1 MVDLLLGKV
10 SIAIHRFL
18 FAQKS
23 WSAEMSKFGAVV
35 WITGLPG
42 SGKTTF
48 MESLKVELLSNSI
61 QNICLDGDK
70 IRDILGLTNSFYSKQ
85 ERMEL
90 GFRYSKLC
98 KYLSDQNHVILIA
111 TVALFHEIQNWNRK
125 NLVNYH
131 EVYIDVT
138 LSEIIERDQKELYS
152 KFESKQIRNVV
163 GLDIEFEAPVNPD
176 YVVSSDYSSTNRII
190 HLIVNSLRGK
200 INV

>member
-10 SIAIHRFL
+10 SIVIHRFR
-18 FAQKS
+18 FTQKS
-23 WSAEMSKFGAVV
+23 WSADMPKFGAVV

-48 MESLKVELLSNSI
+48 MESLRAELLNNSI
-61 QNICLDGDK
+61 QNICLDGDR

-85 ERMEL
+85 ERLEL

-111 TVALFHEIQNWNRK
+111 TVALFHEIQNWNRE
-125 NLVNYH
+125 NLINYQ
-131 EVYIDVT
+131 EVYIDIP
-138 LSEIIERDQKELYS
+138 LSEIRERDQKSLYS
-152 KFESKQIRNVV
+152 KFESKQIKNVV

-176 YVVSSDYSSTNRII
+176 YVVSSDYSSLNKVM
-190 HLIVNSLRGK
+190 HSIVNSLRDK
-200 INV
+200 INA

>member
-1 MVDLLLGKV
+1 
-10 SIAIHRFL
+10 
-18 FAQKS
+18 
-23 WSAEMSKFGAVV
+23 
-35 WITGLPG
+35 
-42 SGKTTF
+42 
-48 MESLKVELLSNSI
+48 
-61 QNICLDGDK
+61 
-70 IRDILGLTNSFYSKQ
+70 
-85 ERMEL
+85 MEL